1 MARWIS
7 LCFILLL
14 FLFTNLTAMILVDQR
29 IPYKRHIGSAREK
42 LFRAKQLPTNTDNLF
57 QRPKQSLPSPEF
69 LRSRWLE
76 LYNERNKVAEP
87 IIVVS

>member
-1 MARWIS
+1 
-7 LCFILLL
+7 
-14 FLFTNLTAMILVDQR
+14 MILVDQR
-29 IPYKRHIGSAREK
+29 IPHKRHIGSAREK
-42 LFRAKQLPTNTDNLF
+42 FFRAKQLPTNTDNLF